1 MAQQV
6 SLVRQLGVPSA
17 AALVVSNMVGA
28 SIFTTTGFLAMDLG
42 QVNLVL
48 GIWLVGAFVAL
59 AGAFCYSELG
69 VNFPSSGGEYVYLT
83 QAYGPVWGF
92 MTGWVSLI
100 AGFSAPIAASA
111 LSFSNYMAYF
121 FPSLRGGQEFLVLGP
136 EWLPLRI
143 GWGQVVAMLVI
154 LAMTAVNF
162 LDIQAV
168 ARAQNWFTAFKIS
181 VLVAFIVAGFL
192 AGDGN
197 WGHLSQNTERASSV
211 PIFNQFFVSLCFV
224 SLGYSG
230 WNAATYIAEELK
242 QPERTLPLALAAGT
256 ATVAVLY
263 LVLNV
268 LYIYAVPLAVLKEPV
283 IAVASTAAAA
293 LFGKSIAGAF
303 SLVMALALFAT
314 VNAMVTIGPRVYYAM
329 AKNKA
334 FFAMAAEL
342 SPRTRTPL
350 KAIVLQCL
358 VAMSITVTPLPDLM
372 LFIGF
377 TLNIFTVI
385 TVASIFI
392 FRRRPNW
399 RKLPVVNFLYPL
411 FPVVYIAVGL
421 WIVYYGLSWKPV
433 HSLTALGLIAAGAL
447 IYKFRIQGNQTNAA
461 HS

>member
-28 SIFTTTGFLAMDLG
+28 AIFTSTGFFARDLG
-42 QVNLVL
+42 DVSLVL
-48 GIWLVGAFVAL
+48 GIWVVGAFVAL

-121 FPSLRGGQEFLVLGP
+121 FPQLKAGNEFLVFGP
-136 EWLPLRI
+136 DWLTLRI
-143 GWGQVVAMLVI
+143 GWAQVVAMLVI
-154 LAMTAVNF
+154 IAMTAVNF
-162 LDIQAV
+162 FDIKAV
-168 ARAQNWFTAFKIS
+168 ARAQNWFTAFKIT
-181 VLVAFIVAGFL
+181 VLVAFIAAGFL
-192 AGDGN
+192 AGNGDWGN
-197 WGHLSQNTERASSV
+197 LSQNTPRASTL
-211 PIFNQFFVSLCFV
+211 PIWNQFFVSLCFV

-242 QPERTLPLALAAGT
+242 QPKRTLPLALAAGT
-256 ATVAVLY
+256 LCVTLLY
-263 LVLNV
+263 FVLNV
-268 LYIYAVPLAVLKEPV
+268 LYIYAVPLSVLKEPV
-283 IAVASTAAAA
+283 YAVGSVAASR
-293 LFGKSIAGAF
+293 LFGPQIAGAF
-303 SLVMALALFAT
+303 SLLMALALFAT

-329 AKNKA
+329 AQNKA
-334 FFAMAAEL
+334 FFAMAGEL

-350 KAIVLQCL
+350 KAIVVQGI
-358 VAMSITVTPLPDLM
+358 VSILITATPLPDLM

-385 TVASIFI
+385 TVASLFI
-392 FRRRPNW
+392 FRKRPNW
-399 RKLPVVNFLYPL
+399 EKLPVVSFLYPL
-411 FPVVYIAVGL
+411 FPVIYIVVGL
-421 WIVYYGLSWKPV
+421 WITYFGITSAPR
-433 HSLTALGLIAAGAL
+433 HSFTALGLIAVGAL
-447 IYKFRIQGNQTNAA
+447 IYKFRIQPHAA